1 MVSDKTTADHEPP
14 VRDNENAATGSQ
26 SEIDGNATGHGG
38 DSTSSSGANSQPAA
52 SSSTTA
58 ELSAHAEDVRD
69 QVQHGLPNDV
79 HTPLRPQVGQ
89 DDALESHAGPAGDDQ
104 DDGPLVGQ
112 FADEQNLEV
121 DVRRIRAWIWIRRL
135 VIRN

>member
-38 DSTSSSGANSQPAA
+38 NSTSSAGANSQPAA

-89 DDALESHAGPAGDDQ
+89 DDALESHAGPAGDGQ

-112 FADEQNLEV
+112 SADEQNLEV
-121 DVRRIRAWIWIRRL
+121 DVRRIRAWI
-135 VIRN
+135 